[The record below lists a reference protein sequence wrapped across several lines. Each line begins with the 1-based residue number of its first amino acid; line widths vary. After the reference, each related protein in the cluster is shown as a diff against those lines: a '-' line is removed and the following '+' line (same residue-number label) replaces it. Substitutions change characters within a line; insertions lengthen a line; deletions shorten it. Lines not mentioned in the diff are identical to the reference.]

1 MSYDQIE
8 LYFIEGGKQKV
19 STVKFET
26 PAAKAISIEDFRIV
40 STSDKVNIIFHT
52 MDKMRRLQNT
62 IDYFTFCQKNEQW
75 YCKALIFGV
84 YFHLS
89 RDM

>member
-26 PAAKAISIEDFRIV
+26 PAAQAIYIEDFQIV
-40 STSDKVNIIFHT
+40 STADKVNIFFHSR
-52 MDKMRRLQNT
+52 DKMRRLQNT
-62 IDYFTFCQKNEQW
+62 IDYFTFCQINKQW
-75 YCKALIFGV
+75 
-84 YFHLS
+84 
-89 RDM
+89 

>member
-1 MSYDQIE
+1 MLFDQIE

-40 STSDKVNIIFHT
+40 STSDKVNVFFHT

-62 IDYFTFCQKNEQW
+62 IDNYHFAKEVNNSMLE
-75 YCKALIFGV
+75 
-84 YFHLS
+84 S
-89 RDM
+89 REGG